1 MLKFLKLAA
10 LSAVIGAGVL
20 GAVPASAQSGGVYLG
35 LGGGHRGPD
44 VGVWVGGD
52 DDDDGYRRHRDR
64 DDYRDYRRHRDWDE
78 RRYERGE
85 YRGCQ
90 PWQAVNKAERMGVR
104 RARVEDVGR
113 SSIRVSGRARGDFV
127 MLRFARAPGCPLIR
141 R

>member
-20 GAVPASAQSGGVYLG
+20 GAAPASAQSGGVYLG
-35 LGGGHRGPD
+35 LGGGHSGPD
-44 VGVWVGGD
+44 VGVWIGD
-52 DDDDGYRRHRDR
+52 DDDGPRYRRDR
-64 DDYRDYRRHRDWDE
+64 DDYRDYRRHRDWDD
-78 RRYERGE
+78 RRWDDRRE

>member
-20 GAVPASAQSGGVYLG
+20 GAAPASAQSGGVYLG

-44 VGVWVGGD
+44 VGVWVGDG